1 MLTWETY
8 KKEMTSENG
17 KKRGMC
23 RVGLWNFMYSLAER
37 PGVAREKKGWIKFF
51 WEKIN
56 RFFLAYNTPR
66 PPLSVH
72 KKFQPNR
79 SCRFAGY
86 RQHSS
91 FSFCVLCKVINFKN
105 NCLQILFAVTLNY
118 SVINIL
124 SPAGLEQE

>member
-1 MLTWETY
+1 MLTWKTY

-23 RVGLWNFMYSLAER
+23 RVGLWNLMYSLAKR

-72 KKFQPNR
+72 KTFQPNR
-79 SCRFAGY
+79 SSRLAGY
-86 RQHSS
+86 TQHIYECLVLLYRLFSS
-91 FSFCVLCKVINFKN
+91 VIIYIES
-105 NCLQILFAVTLNY
+105 LIYPLILFPIFSQTGK
-118 SVINIL
+118 I
-124 SPAGLEQE
+124 